1 MIADAKLKIKEIQSS
16 LIILQKAIQNKEE
29 KLNYNNIDD
38 YLEIIIEKT
47 TNIIN
52 SFSEKLIIS
61 FKK

>member
-52 SFSEKLIIS
+52 SFS
-61 FKK
+61 